1 MPPSGAQ
8 NQYPISQSIEAF
20 RVPEIVKLNEAV
32 NAAYNNLHPETS
44 PTYDQAPQFGEYAV
58 GAAVK
63 ADIKP
68 ETYNKKNPN
77 VYAANVIASNLAWSR
92 QQKIGPE
99 DLGLVA

>member
-8 NQYPISQSIEAF
+8 NQYPIPQSIEAF

-63 ADIKP
+63 AAIKP
-68 ETYNKKNPN
+68 ETYKKNPN
-77 VYAANVIASNLAWSR
+77 VVDASVIGNNLAFAR
-92 QQKIGPE
+92 KEATQDQF
-99 DLGLVA
+99 GLDA